1 MRAQSMTPKRQ
12 IEPARDDMVPDYYET
27 SAGSTGNAGLSNL
40 RRILIPPQK
49 FLKIAPA
56 SFGE

>member
-1 MRAQSMTPKRQ
+1 MTPKKQ